1 MIRYKRNHTLWLL
14 ALSIMTALVV
24 VAGGVTAEVQ
34 ALVMGLFTV
43 ALAGSFIDFQAI
55 TDTRFTEA
63 IQQHSPLN
71 RSRASVEAREA
82 LSRAATRGG
91 QRFDDLQ
98 LTDVGLIATQSS
110 REGMAMRRTR
120 TISKDDDGVRPFITL
135 HVPASEAD
143 RSATIRYEI
152 IDQTGREQYI
162 HEMRVYLRE
171 GEMNVLADNHLP
183 LMNNDRIAGMG
194 ECDLR
199 VYINGGLIGV
209 HTFSLTASYEER
221 RQRLHGSQHFVTESD
236 EDEYEVNPFL
246 DDRDERNPFVDDRDE
261 NNPFSRQGRDAPLT
275 LEELLRKS
283 GNRSG
288 DQSKDVPF

>member
-1 MIRYKRNHTLWLL
+1 MIRYKRNHTLWLTML
-14 ALSIMTALVV
+14 GIMTALVV
-24 VAGGVTAEVQ
+24 VAGGITADVQ
-34 ALVMGLFTV
+34 ALVMGLFMV
-43 ALAGSFIDFQAI
+43 ALAGSFVDFQAI
-55 TDTRFTEA
+55 TGTRFTEA
-63 IQQHSPLN
+63 IQQRSPLN
-71 RSRASVEAREA
+71 RSRVSVEAREA

-91 QRFDDLQ
+91 QRFDELQ

-110 REGMAMRRTR
+110 TEGMAMRRTR

-135 HVPASEAD
+135 QIPPSEAD

-183 LMNNDRIAGMG
+183 LMDNDRIAGMG

-221 RQRLHGSQHFVTESD
+221 RRRLHGHQHFVTESD
-236 EDEYEVNPFL
+236 EEEQEENPFL
-246 DDRDERNPFVDDRDE
+246 HDRDERNPFLRDRE
-261 NNPFSRQGRDAPLT
+261 GPLT
-275 LEELLRKS
+275 LEELLRRS
-283 GNRSG
+283 GNRERDSS
-288 DQSKDVPF
+288 SKDVPF